1 VRTAYAITVVE
12 LRRFLADRSNI
23 FFAFVFPLLLV
34 AMIGLQFSGG
44 GGGRVAI
51 SGSPSDL
58 RAAMVSE
65 LEGLGVQ
72 VTVADPDA
80 TRELVAR
87 GRADVGVLVPAA
99 AVTAYGAGD
108 DLTIEVIRGS
118 QARSQA
124 TELQVSTAARA
135 VVAEVGQVEAL
146 VAAGA
151 PSSEAARSALGAA
164 GGLLERPTIQV
175 TNVSEIAQE
184 FSGLGQYDY
193 GAASQLLLFVFLNS
207 LAGASTLIA
216 ARREGVTARTLAAP
230 VSTVQSITGQAVGR
244 LTIAAFQGA
253 YIMAATVVLF
263 GVEWGNFALAALVM
277 VMFALVA
284 AGAAMLLGSAIDNE
298 GAATGLGVGLGL
310 VLAALGGGMFP
321 LELFPDTLRT
331 ISRVTPH
338 SWAATA
344 LAEIQRHD
352 GTLVDILPQ
361 LGVLAGFAAALLILG
376 TWALRR
382 SLARAI

>member
-1 VRTAYAITVVE
+1 MRTAYAITVVE

-34 AMIGLQFSGG
+34 LMIGLQFSGG

-124 TELQVSTAARA
+124 TELQVSTAAQA
-135 VVAEVGQVEAL
+135 VVAEMGQVEAL

-151 PSSEAARSALGAA
+151 STAEARSALEVA
-164 GGLLERPTIQV
+164 GSLLERPTIQV

-230 VSTVQSITGQAVGR
+230 VSTVQSITGQAAGR

-263 GVEWGNFALAALVM
+263 GVDWGNFALAALVM

-284 AGAAMLLGSAIDNE
+284 AGAAMLLGSTIDNE

-331 ISRVTPH
+331 ISKVTPH

-361 LGVLAGFAAALLILG
+361 LGVLAGFAAVLLLLG
-376 TWALRR
+376 AWALRR